1 MENLAV
7 LVKKETLTEPLLHS
21 LLKLFVARI
30 SKRRFLS
37 IFGGAKAF
45 VLERTY
51 TTLTSIMKMGFTV
64 EQEELKRM
72 AVVLQELGL
81 SYTET
86 LEVIKEMSKD
96 VNNAKKLWRDGHK
109 SKLIKLAITLITFP
123 EPTPISE
130 TMGAAVLAAGL
141 IQNRIKKS
149 TLHVDDVYKTFQDV
163 NNDILKI
170 RQFRK

>member
-1 MENLAV
+1 M
-7 LVKKETLTEPLLHS
+7 EPLLHS

-30 SKRRFLS
+30 SKRQVLC
-37 IFGGAKAF
+37 IFRVAKAF

-51 TTLTSIMKMGFTV
+51 TPFNIYQKMGFTV
-64 EQEELKRM
+64 EPKELKKM
-72 AVVLQELGL
+72 AAVLQELGL

-86 LEVIKEMSKD
+86 LEVINEMAKD
-96 VNNAKKLWRDGHK
+96 IHNAKRLWRDGYK
-109 SKLIKLAITLITFP
+109 SKLIKIAITLITFP

-130 TMGAAVLAAGL
+130 TMGAAVLVAGL

-149 TLHVDDVYKTFQDV
+149 TLHVEDVYKTFQDV

-170 RQFRK
+170 RQFRT

>member
-1 MENLAV
+1 
-7 LVKKETLTEPLLHS
+7 
-21 LLKLFVARI
+21 
-30 SKRRFLS
+30 
-37 IFGGAKAF
+37 
-45 VLERTY
+45 
-51 TTLTSIMKMGFTV
+51 MGFTV
-64 EQEELKRM
+64 EPKELKRM

-86 LEVIKEMSKD
+86 LEVINEMSKD
-96 VNNAKKLWRDGHK
+96 INNAKKLWRDGHK

-130 TMGAAVLAAGL
+130 SMGAAVLVAGL

-149 TLHVDDVYKTFQDV
+149 TLHVDDVYRTFQDV

-170 RQFRK
+170 RQFRT